1 MTTTTYTTRD
11 EAILREII
19 EPLGDYASQHDTD
32 AIAEEVL
39 SYYDGRDDEGTIHLD
54 CAGFYLSATTDAFWA
69 AVERHAL

>member
-1 MTTTTYTTRD
+1 MNTYTTRN

-32 AIAEEVL
+32 AIGEEVL
-39 SYYDGRDDEGTIHLD
+39 DYYDGRDDEGTIHLGR
-54 CAGFYLSATTDAFWA
+54 AGFYLSATTDGFWA